1 MQADNTVINRIRRR
15 RILKTRRNPSDI
27 FPGFSVSDI
36 CTLHF
41 NLQGSMVEYYIN
53 LHLRRCTE
61 RKVNLHFYERSS
73 MAEAYS
79 QRAGAF
85 ENGG

>member
-1 MQADNTVINRIRRR
+1 
-15 RILKTRRNPSDI
+15 
-27 FPGFSVSDI
+27 
-36 CTLHF
+36 
-41 NLQGSMVEYYIN
+41 MVEYYIN
-53 LHLRRCTE
+53 LQLRRCTE